1 MGDRRAGVGTV
12 WREELTVE
20 LQELEERAAVHGRQG
35 SYGPAAVSLNER
47 ILKLDP
53 GNLTALLRLVRCHT
67 ECEDWQAAHDS
78 YRRLLELG
86 VGDPARIQEKLKETQ
101 DRAAEQVEAERQG
114 EECARKKRER
124 DARLKREQHEREQQR
139 HQQLVAEA
147 RAMTSLGNVRGLAIA
162 AREARDYAV
171 SLVYHE
177 RSLELAASK
186 GDRTGALAAY
196 ASTLRQVNR
205 PADALAALRESIELE
220 PARDRNKHSYTSL
233 VATLR
238 ELEHLDEAR
247 TEGES
252 LLALHPDDSWVL
264 FALGRVFKDLFAR
277 DRKGHLLDQANLYYR
292 RAAELK
298 PGDRNILA
306 ELRSL
311 VTLYDK
317 LAEQLGAP
325 EIAEQGRQLELHIAR
340 LERLEPPAS

>member
-1 MGDRRAGVGTV
+1 MTID
-12 WREELTVE
+12 

-47 ILKLDP
+47 ILVLDP
-53 GNLTALLRLVRCHT
+53 GNLTALFRLVRCHT
-67 ECEDWQAAHDS
+67 EREDWLAAHDS
-78 YRRLLELG
+78 YRRLLGLG
-86 VGDPARIQEKLKETQ
+86 VGDPALIQEKLKEMQ
-101 DRAAEQVEAERQG
+101 DRAAEQAVADRQAEER
-114 EECARKKRER
+114 AREQRER
-124 DARLKREQHEREQQR
+124 DKLLERQQQERDEQLKREQHEREQQR
-139 HQQLVAEA
+139 HRQLIEEA
-147 RAMTSLGNVRGLAIA
+147 RAMTSLGDVRGLAIA

-177 RSLELAASK
+177 RSLELATSK

-196 ASTLRQVNR
+196 ASTLRQVRR
-205 PADALAALRESIELE
+205 PADALAALRESLELE

-252 LLALHPDDSWVL
+252 LLAMHPDDSWVL

-277 DRKGHLLDQANLYYR
+277 DREGALLDRANLYYR

-325 EIAEQGRQLELHIAR
+325 EIAEQGRQLELHISR
-340 LERLEPPAS
+340 LERVESPGLA